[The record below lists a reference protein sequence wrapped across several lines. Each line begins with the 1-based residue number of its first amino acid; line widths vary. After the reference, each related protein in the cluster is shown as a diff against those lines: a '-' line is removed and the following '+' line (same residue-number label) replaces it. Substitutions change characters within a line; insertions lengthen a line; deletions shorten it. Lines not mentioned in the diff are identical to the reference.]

1 MPEITCSARKCAY
14 NTKGYCE
21 RETVKIDVDD
31 CSDYNGCTCCDSF
44 VDGEKSADRSCCSC
58 TNCAGDQAEVECF
71 ATDCIYN
78 ENMECS
84 ADYIS
89 IEGSGAG
96 CTTDTFCDTFRT
108 KHN

>member
-14 NTKGYCE
+14 NDEGYCE
-21 RETVKIDVDD
+21 RENIRIDVDD

-44 VDGEKSADRSCCSC
+44 VDAETDSECKDCC
-58 TNCAGDQAEVECF
+58 TNCAGEQAGVECF
-71 ATDCIYN
+71 ATECIYN

-89 IEGSGAG
+89 VEGHSAR

-108 KHN
+108 KNR